1 MIKELFGELRFF
13 GFLLLFELMDENKF
27 DKMFM
32 VFCDYFYFV
41 VFVKKIVM
49 VDKNLELWLVLNN
62 VWI

>member
-1 MIKELFGELRFF
+1 
-13 GFLLLFELMDENKF
+13 
-27 DKMFM
+27 MFM